1 MNQSNSQ
8 KQIDYENLDFESKQ
22 NLVGFF
28 DLLLK
33 IDMRV
38 NPDLYKEDYQSKG
51 EQKVLDEFEDDGG
64 KESEKSIVGN

>member
-8 KQIDYENLDFESKQ
+8 KQIDFENLDFESKK

-33 IDMRV
+33 IDMRI
-38 NPDLYKEDYQSKG
+38 NPDLYKENYQPK
-51 EQKVLDEFEDDGG
+51 EAQK
-64 KESEKSIVGN
+64 I

>member
-8 KQIDYENLDFESKQ
+8 KQIDFENLDFESKQ

-33 IDMRV
+33 IDMRI
-38 NPDLYKEDYQSKG
+38 NPDLYKEDYQSKEEEE
-51 EQKVLDEFEDDGG
+51 EQKV
-64 KESEKSIVGN
+64 

>member
-1 MNQSNSQ
+1 MQDNIKQENSL
-8 KQIDYENLDFESKQ
+8 ENIDFESKQ

-38 NPDLYKEDYQSKG
+38 NPDLYREYYQTKEKQA
-51 EQKVLDEFEDDGG
+51 L
-64 KESEKSIVGN
+64 

>member
-8 KQIDYENLDFESKQ
+8 KQIDFENLDFESKQ

-33 IDMRV
+33 IDMRI
-38 NPDLYKEDYQSKG
+38 NPDLYKEDYQSNK
-51 EQKVLDEFEDDGG
+51 EQK
-64 KESEKSIVGN
+64 I